1 VFKYLLIPALVLGL
15 TTAAVAD
22 EKPYKDG
29 PVTQVSFVKVKDGKM
44 LDYLAQLDG
53 PYKKEM
59 EAYKKAGL
67 ILDWHVYQ
75 AQPHNPSDANVI
87 LTVTYPNYAALD
99 RSADF
104 DAIDVKL
111 AGSLKSMETSYGE
124 RDSMR
129 EVLGSDLLQ
138 EMILK

>member
-59 EAYKKAGL
+59 EAYK
-67 ILDWHVYQ
+67 
-75 AQPHNPSDANVI
+75 
-87 LTVTYPNYAALD
+87 
-99 RSADF
+99 
-104 DAIDVKL
+104 
-111 AGSLKSMETSYGE
+111 
-124 RDSMR
+124 
-129 EVLGSDLLQ
+129 
-138 EMILK
+138 